1 MDFLGLKKLSQC
13 RRALTGIISKGQRGV
28 HPHCC
33 TDCIEI
39 TETMYDLGSDRQVAK
54 VSLSLSVMASI
65 KYETA
70 KMLQASKEDFANQ
83 WATSHRQL

>member
-1 MDFLGLKKLSQC
+1 
-13 RRALTGIISKGQRGV
+13 
-28 HPHCC
+28 
-33 TDCIEI
+33 
-39 TETMYDLGSDRQVAK
+39 MYDLGSDRQVAK

-83 WATSHRQL
+83 WAAIMDFMVFTIIASIAVSLP